1 MRHDIGPLPGVER
14 ALSDTTFDT
23 TFQKSYQ
30 SRIEHW
36 DWFGRAVQKT
46 LGKYDDQN
54 IICPHCNTPTN
65 PGIPDYPRFK
75 GPGVIIFFWIF
86 FVILCIGLMVSYYGQ

>member
-1 MRHDIGPLPGVER
+1 MRHDIGPLLGVER

-30 SRIEHW
+30 SRIEDW

-46 LGKYDDQN
+46 VGKYDDQN
-54 IICPHCNTPTN
+54 IIFTKTN
-65 PGIPDYPRFK
+65 HIPIDL
-75 GPGVIIFFWIF
+75 GGVA
-86 FVILCIGLMVSYYGQ
+86 

>member
-1 MRHDIGPLPGVER
+1 MRHDIGPLLGVER

-30 SRIEHW
+30 SRIEDW

-46 LGKYDDQN
+46 VGKYDDQN
-54 IICPHCNTPTN
+54 IIFTKTNHIPTDF
-65 PGIPDYPRFK
+65 G
-75 GPGVIIFFWIF
+75 GAA
-86 FVILCIGLMVSYYGQ
+86 

>member
-1 MRHDIGPLPGVER
+1 MRHDIGPLLGVER

-30 SRIEHW
+30 SRIGDW

-54 IICPHCNTPTN
+54 IISTKTN
-65 PGIPDYPRFK
+65 HIPIDL
-75 GPGVIIFFWIF
+75 GGAA
-86 FVILCIGLMVSYYGQ
+86 